1 MALND
6 KIEYSINLLRKAGQM
21 AMEYSDKGFFLAF
34 SGGKDSQAL
43 YHVAK
48 LAGVKFEAH
57 YSLTTLDPPELVH
70 FIKEKYPDV
79 IIDRPE
85 RTFLQ
90 LCLKK
95 KMLPTQTA
103 RFCCAELKETKGAGR
118 VVLTGIRRE
127 ESSRRAKRNEFEV
140 DKRKFSG
147 TIDQF
152 NRTRETE
159 IVCVYGKDKII
170 VNPIINWTEKD
181 VWQFLNDVVKVEHCR
196 LYDEGWHRIGCLFC
210 PMASKKEI
218 ERTEQRYPKY
228 KDAIIRTI
236 HRLREGNYMKDYK
249 DLTDEEVF
257 EWWKSKVNMKEFYAM
272 KKKQYKLDFKT
283 EIL

>member
-21 AMEYSDKGFFLAF
+21 AMDYSDKGFFLAF

-79 IIDRPE
+79 IIDRPKM
-85 RTFLQ
+85 TFLQ

-95 KMLPTQTA
+95 KSLPTRIM
-103 RFCCAELKETKGAGR
+103 RFCCAELKETQGAGR
-118 VVLTGIRRE
+118 VTLTGIRRE
-127 ESSRRAKRNEFEV
+127 ESPRRAKRNEFEV

-236 HRLREGNYMKDYK
+236 HRLREGNFLNDYK

-257 EWWKSKVNMKEFYAM
+257 EWWKSKINMKQFYAM
-272 KKKQYKLDFKT
+272 KKKQYKLDF
-283 EIL
+283 

>member
-1 MALND
+1 MKVMALND

-21 AMEYSDKGFFLAF
+21 AMDYSDKGFFLAF

-79 IIDRPE
+79 IIDRPKM
-85 RTFLQ
+85 TFLQ

-95 KMLPTQTA
+95 KSLPTRIM
-103 RFCCAELKETKGAGR
+103 RFCCAELKETQGAGR
-118 VVLTGIRRE
+118 VTLTGIRRE
-127 ESSRRAKRNEFEV
+127 ESPRRAKRNEFEV

-236 HRLREGNYMKDYK
+236 HRLREGNFLNDYK

-257 EWWKSKVNMKEFYAM
+257 EWWKSKINMKQFYAM
-272 KKKQYKLDFKT
+272 KKKQYKLDF
-283 EIL
+283 

>member
-1 MALND
+1 MTLND
-6 KIEYSINLLRKAGQM
+6 KIEYSINLLRKAERM

-57 YSLTTLDPPELVH
+57 YSLTTLDPPELVY

-79 IIDRPE
+79 IIDRPK

-95 KMLPTQTA
+95 KALPMRNM
-103 RFCCAELKETKGAGR
+103 RFCCAELKETQGAGR
-118 VVLTGIRRE
+118 VTLTGVRRQ
-127 ESSRRAKRNEFEV
+127 ESVQRSKRNEFEV
-140 DKRKFSG
+140 EKRKFSG

-152 NRTRETE
+152 NRTRENE
-159 IVCVYGKDKII
+159 IVCVVGKDKII
-170 VNPIINWTEKD
+170 VNPIISWTDKD
-181 VWQFLNDVVKVEHCR
+181 VWSFLNEVVKVEHCI

-218 ERTEQRYPKY
+218 SKMEKRYPKY

-236 HRLREGNYMKDYK
+236 HRIRESGSLNDFK
-249 DLTDEEVF
+249 DLTDNEVF
-257 EWWKSKVNMKEFYAM
+257 DWWKSKISMKEFYAM
-272 KKKQYKLDFKT
+272 KKKQYKLDF
-283 EIL
+283 